1 MNRKSAFNYFNGF
14 LETFYMFYDELYVDQ
29 GTVSLATL
37 GVNRKP
43 NKQEFD
49 LNPERYTEAVFR
61 YYKFNVMV
69 SSSHFS
75 PIPYKVSNH
84 SSFGKCFALYRQFKM
99 SMPCYIRWNP
109 MQQKLIKKNL
119 CKM

>member
-1 MNRKSAFNYFNGF
+1 MNRKSAFKYFNGF

-69 SSSHFS
+69 SSLHFS
-75 PIPYKVSNH
+75 PIPNKFSNH
-84 SSFGKCFALYRQFKM
+84 SSIGKCFPLFKRASF
-99 SMPCYIRWNP
+99 SMPCYIKGNP
-109 MQQKLIKKNL
+109 LQEKLIKQNW
-119 CKM
+119 CKR